1 MSIIKKCSS
10 LKKYL
15 FRITD
20 FIHLKSIYFLIIKRD
35 FKKKLY
41 NESGQGTTE
50 YAILV
55 GVLVVIAIL
64 AIMIFR
70 PKLEELWNAIAEG
83 INGL

>member
-1 MSIIKKCSS
+1 MGVWSKASNWAAGFMAKASTCVRRCVASE
-10 LKKYL
+10 
-15 FRITD
+15 R
-20 FIHLKSIYFLIIKRD
+20 
-35 FKKKLY
+35 
-41 NESGQGTTE
+41 GQGTTE

-83 INGL
+83 ISGL

>member
-1 MSIIKKCSS
+1 MAIWSKMSESAASFLVACSVRARETLRS
-10 LKKYL
+10 Q
-15 FRITD
+15 R
-20 FIHLKSIYFLIIKRD
+20 
-35 FKKKLY
+35 
-41 NESGQGTTE
+41 GQGTTE

-83 INGL
+83 ISGL

>member
-1 MSIIKKCSS
+1 MSIWLKTLELEQRLAASANAGLAAVLEKLRSKK
-10 LKKYL
+10 
-15 FRITD
+15 
-20 FIHLKSIYFLIIKRD
+20 
-35 FKKKLY
+35 
-41 NESGQGTTE
+41 GQGTTE